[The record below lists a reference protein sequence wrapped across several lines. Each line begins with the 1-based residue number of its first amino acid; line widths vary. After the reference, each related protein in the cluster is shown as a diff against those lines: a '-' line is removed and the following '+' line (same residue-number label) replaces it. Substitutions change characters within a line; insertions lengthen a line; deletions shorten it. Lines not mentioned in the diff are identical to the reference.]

1 MTNDTPTKDTPEKR
15 DAGSGQAGVHRHS
28 RRRRHGY
35 RGYPNNPDLGGR
47 IHLGT
52 GFAGVGSIGSTG
64 TSRGGSIFTPKTE
77 RSVEE
82 LAEHEE
88 NEKSRPS

>member
-1 MTNDTPTKDTPEKR
+1 MTNGTPTKDTPGKR
-15 DAGSGQAGVHRHS
+15 DAGTEGVRPHS

-64 TSRGGSIFTPKTE
+64 TSGSIFTPKTE
-77 RSVEE
+77 QSVEE
-82 LAEHEE
+82 LAEREE